1 MAGVLGALCGLW
13 CLIQNPAA
21 AGELLRCK
29 GPDGKIVYTDDKSV
43 CPDAKPFEPNGRI
56 SKPEL
61 GKSAPPTR
69 KPRARR
75 RIAGNTA
82 TKAEAE
88 RWRAKKAA
96 TESELERVAEK
107 RAQFKGFVA
116 TCNRRGRVIHYD
128 DAGIKQEV
136 ACNEL
141 QQRFA
146 ELDAQDAKIRAYLEE
161 GLAEDCRRAG
171 CLPGWIR

>member
-1 MAGVLGALCGLW
+1 MLCGLW
-13 CLIQNPAA
+13 CLIQDPAA

-56 SKPEL
+56 SKPA
-61 GKSAPPTR
+61 KSSATSTR

-75 RIAGNTA
+75 RTSSDAVA
-82 TKAEAE
+82 DAEAA

-96 TESELERVAEK
+96 TESELKLVAEK
-107 RAQFKGFVA
+107 RAMYKGFVA
-116 TCNRRGRVIHYD
+116 ICNRRGRVISYD
-128 DAGIKQEV
+128 DAGIEQEV

-146 ELDAQDAKIRAYLEE
+146 ELDAQDAKIRAYLKG